1 MIQDEII
8 ENKLQML
15 LGYISELKDF
25 LEITYEDYLSSNK
38 NKRTIERLIELI
50 VECGSDIS
58 GDILSLLNGT
68 APESY
73 YKSFSLLGEKG
84 IIERSFAVEL
94 AKYGGLRNR
103 IAHEYGSYKD
113 EIVYSQIKPLYK
125 DFQKFYKDITAYLES
140 LNKKE

>member
-1 MIQDEII
+1 MIQREII
-8 ENKLQML
+8 ENKLRLL
-15 LGYISELKDF
+15 LGYLSELKDF

-84 IIERSFAVEL
+84 VFE
-94 AKYGGLRNR
+94 
-103 IAHEYGSYKD
+103 
-113 EIVYSQIKPLYK
+113 K
-125 DFQKFYKDITAYLES
+125 DFADKNLIRQTLVNSEIISENKTVTYSGNES
-140 LNKKE
+140 KSIEERLRGLGYID

>member
-8 ENKLQML
+8 KNKLQML

-73 YKSFSLLGEKG
+73 YKSFSLLGEKRVF
-84 IIERSFAVEL
+84 EKDFALRL

-113 EIVYSQIKPLYK
+113 EIVYSQIKPLYN
-125 DFQKFYKDITAYLES
+125 DFQRFYKAITIYLKS
-140 LNKKE
+140 LKDE

>member
-1 MIQDEII
+1 MIQREII
-8 ENKLQML
+8 ENKLRLL
-15 LGYISELKDF
+15 LGYLSELKDF

-84 IIERSFAVEL
+84 VFEKDFAVGL

-125 DFQKFYKDITAYLES
+125 DFQRFYKAVTIYLKS
-140 LNKKE
+140 LKDE